1 MVWLRK
7 DLNLHYASSL
17 QMCHRH
23 HPEASARLR
32 MNFLKWAQ
40 LLYCLWLVIFFFA
53 AIITNSISM
62 KCAMRITTS
71 CKPALC
77 EWCAVLHL
85 SVQAAPW
92 VVSNEWWEIFPRVQ
106 CCFAGKSHRGSDDD
120 MSCSY
125 VKKFRDSRLLT
136 MLTRAHARTHQ
147 TPSTCSFA

>member
-1 MVWLRK
+1 MLVLYRCVTDIISRSFSK
-7 DLNLHYASSL
+7 
-17 QMCHRH
+17 
-23 HPEASARLR
+23 
-32 MNFLKWAQ
+32 AQ
-40 LLYCLWLVIFFFA
+40 NEFFKMGPIAILPVISDIFVA

-62 KCAMRITTS
+62 KCAMRITS

-77 EWCAVLHL
+77 EWCAFKVLHL
-85 SVQAAPW
+85 SAQAAPW
-92 VVSNEWWEIFPRVQ
+92 VVSNEWWEIFPSVQ